1 MVHHKRRLQ
10 QRRFDKVNEEFVE
23 NLRQRRRR
31 RRRHKDVVLPTQV
44 EKKVSDVVAGR
55 IGELVLKLDRVRE
68 FFSGRRLETAEKVD
82 ASERRHGEVDVG
94 RRRVVAMFVVR

>member
-10 QRRFDKVNEEFVE
+10 QRRFDKVTEELVE

-31 RRRHKDVVLPTQV
+31 RHKNVVLPTQV

-55 IGELVLKLDRVRE
+55 IGELGLKLNRVRQ
-68 FFSGRRLETAEKVD
+68 FFSGRRFEAAEKVD
-82 ASERRHGEVDVG
+82 ASERRLGEVDVA